1 MKNYA
6 SLKDIQQDL
15 ENKEVSCKKL
25 VLGYLENISNQR
37 DLNAFVE
44 TYNDEALKRAEKID
58 DKIKNNTAG
67 PLAGLVVGIKDNICF
82 ANHTSTA
89 GSKILE
95 NFKST
100 FSATVVE
107 RLICQ
112 DAIIIGRLNCDEFAM
127 GSSTETSIHG
137 STLNPIN
144 KSYVPGGSSGGSA
157 AAVKS
162 NMCQI
167 ALGTDTGG
175 SVRQP
180 SAFCS
185 LIGLKPTYGLVSR
198 HGLIAYA
205 SSFDQVGPIG
215 KSTHDVLEV
224 MKVISGKDSFDS
236 TCTADGLSELPN
248 MNIDSASF
256 AVVKEAIDFPSID
269 PGVKQEMKQLIKELK
284 EKGHKINYIS
294 LPLLEY
300 LVPTYYI
307 LTTAEASSN
316 LSRYDGIKFGYQEKH
331 RDINELISQTRG
343 KGFGEEVKR
352 RIMLGTYVLSEGYYD
367 AYYTK
372 AQKIRRLIQQETE
385 KILLENNFILLPTT
399 PHLPFKLGSKSS
411 TATQM
416 YNEDIFTVSANLSGH
431 PAIAFPLG
439 EVTSGFSASAQIIGN
454 YFEDSALLGIV
465 EKIISK

>member
-6 SLKDIQQDL
+6 SLKDIQEDL
-15 ENKEVSCKKL
+15 VKKEISCKKL
-25 VLGYLENISNQR
+25 VLGYLSNISNQR
-37 DLNAFVE
+37 DVNAFVE
-44 TYNDEALKRAEKID
+44 IYKDEALERSDKID
-58 DKIKNNTAG
+58 TKIKNNTAG
-67 PLAGLVVGIKDNICF
+67 SLAGLVIGIKDNICF
-82 ANHTSTA
+82 AKHGSTA

-107 RLICQ
+107 RLINE

-127 GSSTETSIHG
+127 GSSTENSIHG

-144 KSYVPGGSSGGSA
+144 QSYVPGGSSGGSA
-157 AAVKS
+157 AAVRS

-180 SAFCS
+180 SAFCG

-215 KSTHDVLEV
+215 KSTHDILEV

-236 TCTADGLSELPN
+236 TCTADGLSDLSN
-248 MNIDSASF
+248 RDIHSARF
-256 AVVKEAIDFPSID
+256 AVVKEAIDFPGID
-269 PGVKQEMKQLIKELK
+269 PGVQQEMKKFIQALK

-316 LSRYDGIKFGYQEKH
+316 LSRYDGIKFGHQEKH
-331 RDINELISQTRG
+331 HDINELISQTRG
-343 KGFGEEVKR
+343 KGFGKEVKR

-385 KILLENNFILLPTT
+385 KILSENDFILLPTT

-439 EVTSGFSASAQIIGN
+439 EVANGFSASAQIMGN
-454 YFEDSALLGIV
+454 YFEEQVLLDVV